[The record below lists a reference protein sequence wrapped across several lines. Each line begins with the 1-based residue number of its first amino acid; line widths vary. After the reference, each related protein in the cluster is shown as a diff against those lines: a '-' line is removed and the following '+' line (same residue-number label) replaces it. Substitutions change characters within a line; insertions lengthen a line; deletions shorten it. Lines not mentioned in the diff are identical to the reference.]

1 MMTAAP
7 HIPVLLAEVL
17 DGLAVGPGGTYVDG
31 TFGAGGY
38 TRAILEAAA
47 DTRVIAIDRDPD
59 ARPRAEALSALFPGR
74 LFFLPGRFGD
84 MQALID
90 AAGLGPVDG
99 VTLDVG
105 VSSMQIDTAARG
117 FSFMKAGP
125 LDMRMEQAG
134 RTAADVVNETEESD
148 LADIIYQYG
157 EERLS
162 RRIARAI
169 VEDRRVNGPIET
181 TGRLAEIV
189 RRVVPKKSHDAIDPA
204 TRTFQGLRIYVN
216 DEIGELQRGL
226 TGAEALLRPGGRLA
240 VVSFH
245 SLEDR
250 EVKTFLA
257 DRTAEM
263 KSRPLPGEKV
273 PPRATFQLVSRK
285 AIRPGDEECRRNPRA
300 RSSRLRVAE
309 RTDAPPRDSDSPP
322 HAAAHAGFRRGEPS

>member
-1 MMTAAP
+1 MTASP

-17 DGLAVGPGGTYVDG
+17 DALAVAPGGLYVDG

-38 TRAILEAAA
+38 TRAILEFAP
-47 DTRVIAIDRDPD
+47 DTQVIAIDRDPD
-59 ARPRAEALSALFPGR
+59 AAPRAAALAAQFPGR
-74 LFFLPGRFGD
+74 LHFLPGRFGN
-84 MQALID
+84 MQTLIS

-148 LADIIYQYG
+148 LADIIYQFG

-169 VEDRRVNGPIET
+169 VEDRRVNGLIET
-181 TGRLAEIV
+181 TNRLAEII
-189 RRVVPKKSHDAIDPA
+189 RRVVRKSHDGIDPA
-204 TRTFQGLRIYVN
+204 TRTFQALRVYVN

-263 KSRPLPGEKV
+263 KSRPLPGERV
-273 PPRATFQLVSRK
+273 PPPATFRMVSRK
-285 AIRPGDEECRRNPRA
+285 AIRPGAEESRINPRA

-309 RTDAPPRDSDSPP
+309 RTDAPSRASEGAPP
-322 HAAAHAGFRRGEPS
+322 AQGGEA